1 MCVGRVNGRRM
12 LHDTNLFS
20 PHTTHFTDT
29 FALLSIPGGFLQA
42 GLFNPWDRA
51 LYLSIK
57 EERPFL
63 SKANFVNPFAG
74 VSQTILQRSISAG
87 LYFPLEEIFADRLV
101 SSELFGTTSK
111 EIQNNR
117 TLIALMAGLLAGASN
132 GIIMNPLA
140 AVKYSFWGAAEA
152 ERYKTFA
159 ETAVE
164 MFKKGGLR
172 IYFVGAAATVSRD
185 LVFGMFSCK
194 VLCIISVCVGCHAMC
209 GCERQKY
216 ESCSISI
223 NGF

>member
-1 MCVGRVNGRRM
+1 MYMHLFCVHVCRI
-12 LHDTNLFS
+12 LYTLPPDHISFLPS
-20 PHTTHFTDT
+20 PTLTPNPP
-29 FALLSIPGGFLQA
+29 IPGGFLQA

-57 EERPFL
+57 EERAFL
-63 SKANFVNPFAG
+63 NRANFVNPFAG
-74 VSQTILQRSISAG
+74 VSQTIFQRSISAG

-132 GIIMNPLA
+132 GILMNPLA
-140 AVKYSFWGAAEA
+140 AVKYSFWGAKEA

-185 LVFGMFSCK
+185 LVFGEFASG
-194 VLCIISVCVGCHAMC
+194 IVC
-209 GCERQKY
+209 
-216 ESCSISI
+216 
-223 NGF
+223 

>member
-1 MCVGRVNGRRM
+1 M
-12 LHDTNLFS
+12 
-20 PHTTHFTDT
+20 
-29 FALLSIPGGFLQA
+29 QA

-57 EERPFL
+57 EERAFL
-63 SKANFVNPFAG
+63 NRANFVNPFAG
-74 VSQTILQRSISAG
+74 VSQTIFQRSISAG

-132 GIIMNPLA
+132 GILMNPLA
-140 AVKYSFWGAAEA
+140 AVKYSFWGAKEA

-185 LVFGMFSCK
+185 LVFGEFASG
-194 VLCIISVCVGCHAMC
+194 IVC
-209 GCERQKY
+209 
-216 ESCSISI
+216 
-223 NGF
+223 